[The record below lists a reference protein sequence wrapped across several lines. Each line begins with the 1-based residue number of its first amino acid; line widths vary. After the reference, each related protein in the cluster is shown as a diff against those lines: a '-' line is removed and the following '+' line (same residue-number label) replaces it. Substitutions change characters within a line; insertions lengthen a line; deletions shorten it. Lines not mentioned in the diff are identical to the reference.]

1 MQNFINKYLLPVC
14 FAFLGPALLV
24 SVLPFASFIQFNA
37 SPANKMNGDVS
48 DYYISHGF
56 DFANGDIVTEKKW
69 KNGTV
74 EWVRRSK
81 SEFTKTYEKY
91 GLGRNVPLVRFCATE
106 GFIANYFIKYR
117 REYPQSRRLDWK
129 PWRWQWYF
137 FKDIPTICGDGDIPL
152 RHFLYV
158 AERDNLPAEKVRS
171 VYDGCIERLDNFY
184 GKDGMSDYVNQQID
198 ELEFS
203 KLKPYFL
210 QLITTGN
217 ERTLQSI
224 GLDRVERILKNY
236 RDQFPQEFSDAFL
249 ELLSSKG
256 FGNVIFHEYL
266 RNPQRKIALYLIL
279 SNTCYV
285 SSKDNFYYLYLFDNL
300 NKLGKLELFI
310 RQVYPEAWTFPP
322 WPTPQEKKKDKNGR
336 VISWFGSIYYTDS
349 YEGFPERQKLLN
361 ISANIATCR
370 KYWQEEVKKKDAQ

>member
-91 GLGRNVPLVRFCATE
+91 RLGRNAPLVRFCATE

-137 FKDIPTICGDGDIPL
+137 FKDIPTVCGDGDIPL

-224 GLDRVERILKNY
+224 GIDRVERIIKKY

-249 ELLSSKG
+249 ELLASKG

-285 SSKDNFYYLYLFDNL
+285 SSKHNFYYLYLFENL
-300 NKLGKLELFI
+300 NKLDKLDLFI
-310 RQVYPEAWTFPP
+310 KQIYPESITFPP
-322 WPTPQEKKKDKNGR
+322 LPTPQEKKKDKDGR
-336 VISWFGSIYYTDS
+336 VISWHGNIYYTDT
-349 YEGFPERQKLLN
+349 YEGLPERQKLLN
-361 ISANIATCR
+361 ISANIEACR
-370 KYWQEEVKKKDAQ
+370 QYWLEELKKQDIK